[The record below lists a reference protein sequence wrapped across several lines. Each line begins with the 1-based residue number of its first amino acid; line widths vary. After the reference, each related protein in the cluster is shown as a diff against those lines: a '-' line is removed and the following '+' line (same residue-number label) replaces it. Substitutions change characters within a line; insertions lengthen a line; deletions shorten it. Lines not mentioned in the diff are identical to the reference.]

1 MIYQYEEAKVNKSR
15 KKVVVYMFILLLI
28 LLALIGIGI
37 YVINENKTSEA
48 MQYDLSK
55 LENNSN
61 VKQEDT
67 SKTNTENKKDD
78 VMVIITGENKIENK
92 FENTSVNSEVSE
104 NKLEEQNQN
113 TEIKNGLQNQ
123 EEENQDNQQN
133 NQIQELVQ
141 NEIKEETNQQGNQVQ
156 QTQITDKAKFV
167 KNVSN
172 IYNGEEGKRVFLT
185 FDDGPS
191 KAVTPYILDKL
202 KEHNIKAT
210 FFVLG
215 NRVKVNPQLVKR
227 AYDEGHYIANH
238 SYSHKYSSIYKSYNT
253 LIEEYNKTEK
263 EIQKALGNSEYSS
276 NLFRFPGG
284 SSGGEYGTIKKK
296 IKKELKK
303 DNIAYLDWNA
313 LTNDAAG
320 ANTKEKII
328 KNLKET
334 VGKKDNVVVLM
345 HDAPDKI
352 LTYETLE
359 EVITYLKD
367 KGYAFKNMYDLK

>member
-1 MIYQYEEAKVNKSR
+1 MGYQFEEVKVNKS
-15 KKVVVYMFILLLI
+15 KKQVVVYIIILLLV
-28 LLALIGIGI
+28 LLVITGIGI

-48 MQYDLSK
+48 MQYNLSK

-61 VKQEDT
+61 VKQEN
-67 SKTNTENKKDD
+67 TNKNNPENEKDD
-78 VMVIITGENKIENK
+78 VMVIITGENKEENQL
-92 FENTSVNSEVSE
+92 EDTSVNNEISE
-104 NKLEEQNQN
+104 NKQEEQKQN
-113 TEIKNGLQNQ
+113 TEINNEIQNQ
-123 EEENQDNQQN
+123 EQENQENQQN
-133 NQIQELVQ
+133 NQIQESVQ

-156 QTQITDKAKFV
+156 QTQLTDKEKFV
-167 KNVSN
+167 ENVSE

-215 NRVKVNPQLVKR
+215 SRVKVNPELVKR

-238 SYSHKYSSIYKSYNT
+238 SYSHKYSKIYKSYNT

-263 EIQKALGNSEYSS
+263 EIQKALGNSNYSS

-284 SSGGEYGTIKKK
+284 SSGGEYNEIKKK
-296 IKKELKK
+296 IKKELKNN
-303 DNIAYLDWNA
+303 DIAYLDWNA

-320 ANTKEKII
+320 ANTKEKIM

-334 VGKKDNVVVLM
+334 VGKKNNVVVLM

-359 EVITYLKD
+359 EVIIYLKE
-367 KGYAFKNMYDLK
+367 KGYVFKTMYDLK

>member
-1 MIYQYEEAKVNKSR
+1 MEYQFEEVKVNR
-15 KKVVVYMFILLLI
+15 PKKQVVVYIIILLLV
-28 LLALIGIGI
+28 LLVVISI
-37 YVINENKTSEA
+37 YVINEYKMKET
-48 MQYDLSK
+48 MQYNLSE
-55 LENNSN
+55 LENTSSEKTKDDVIVIITEENKNQNNELEVPSQN
-61 VKQEDT
+61 QEDQLQEQQ
-67 SKTNTENKKDD
+67 KIEENKKKAQSKD
-78 VMVIITGENKIENK
+78 
-92 FENTSVNSEVSE
+92 
-104 NKLEEQNQN
+104 
-113 TEIKNGLQNQ
+113 
-123 EEENQDNQQN
+123 
-133 NQIQELVQ
+133 
-141 NEIKEETNQQGNQVQ
+141 KE
-156 QTQITDKAKFV
+156 KFV

-215 NRVKVNPQLVKR
+215 NRVKANPELVKR

-238 SYSHKYSSIYKSYNT
+238 SYSHKYSKIYKSYNT

-263 EIQKALGNSEYSS
+263 EIQKALENNNYSS

-284 SSGGEYGTIKKK
+284 SFGGEYDLVKNN
-296 IKKELKK
+296 IKKEMKK
-303 DNIAYLDWNA
+303 NDIAYLDWNA

-328 KNLKET
+328 KNLKKT
-334 VGKKDNVVVLM
+334 VGKKENVVVLM

-359 EVITYLKD
+359 DVITYLKD
-367 KGYAFKNMYDLK
+367 KGYAFKNMYDLM